1 MMIGKIT
8 KAQRREERKTLGT
21 LEELLVKK
29 KTLDKYHSH
38 FNRFCEWAEFNV
50 ISLRTAYDFDSAAS
64 LYVEGLWADGFGR
77 AEGSYLLAALQHML
91 PMLKH
96 QLNLAWRLMK
106 TWSKNELPTR
116 AVPLDA
122 STVLGF
128 AGLFWVWKEPQLA
141 AGIVV
146 AFDFFLRTG
155 ELFTLRRQHVEFFA
169 SQASLQLTH
178 TKSTTYQIHSER
190 LLAWDAL
197 AIGALRF
204 LAFNKEPPDF
214 LVPRSAASFRTLWH
228 KAVKFFLLQDFFI
241 QPYSLRRG
249 GATSAFRSGVSFDSL
264 LVRGRWAN
272 QRTARI
278 YLDEA
283 LQQSSLLSFS
293 TSSQARLSW
302 AKAQFPIDRFARL
315 GRMDG
320 GWDQALGW
328 SLGKAF
334 NGLRWLVLP
343 PKWWNTLS
351 FRYFCWKQLKRSV
364 RAAVL
369 SVCFVARRKHTRARF
384 PAKRSL
390 GSPSH
395 LPLEIR
401 PWAGRLE
408 RPLMAWGG
416 WCYHQNGGTLC
427 LSDTSAGSS

>member
-38 FNRFCEWAEFNV
+38 FNLFCEWAEFNE
-50 ISLRTAYDFDSAAS
+50 ISLRTSYDFDSAAS

-264 LVRGRWAN
+264 LVRGRWTN

-320 GWDQALGW
+320 G
-328 SLGKAF
+328 
-334 NGLRWLVLP
+334 
-343 PKWWNTLS
+343 
-351 FRYFCWKQLKRSV
+351 
-364 RAAVL
+364 
-369 SVCFVARRKHTRARF
+369 
-384 PAKRSL
+384 
-390 GSPSH
+390 
-395 LPLEIR
+395 
-401 PWAGRLE
+401 
-408 RPLMAWGG
+408 
-416 WCYHQNGGTLC
+416 
-427 LSDTSAGSS
+427 